1 MSDDPIAL
9 LERELVSA
17 ARRRAAAGP
26 VPAVLPWPRARRR
39 RIRVGDALSA
49 AAAAG
54 AVIVALA
61 ALALLGGGGGG
72 HPASTA
78 AATPRDK
85 LIATLAVLRRP
96 QTAADLTL
104 PELSRARTPHA
115 VFQPLLGT
123 PDRPLIRLA
132 TTAPWGAKVYLVPFR
147 PLARGEGSVRLDRRC
162 APQGP
167 CRSRGDDH
175 RLRRTGG
182 SRRDVLGLT
191 AQDIAQGRGVV
202 DEAGYGRAR
211 HSFRFLVVVPD
222 GVAKVTVVFAQRP
235 GPRPEHDR
243 VCRQRTPHG
252 NVVGLPGTRHTAGQ
266 AMAHDLGGPHREGDQ
281 AHPAAHRPR
290 ITLEV
295 CFTLGSSCRR

>member
-17 ARRRAAAGP
+17 ARRRAVAGT

-54 AVIVALA
+54 AVVVALA

-96 QTAADLTL
+96 QTPADLTL

-115 VFQPLLGT
+115 VFQPLLGA

-132 TTAPWGAKVYLVPFR
+132 TTAPWAAKVYLVPFR
-147 PLARGEGSVRLDRRC
+147 PLARARVPSGWTAYAPLKARAAQGETITVFG
-162 APQGP
+162 GP
-167 CRSRGDDH
+167 GGRGE
-175 RLRRTGG
+175 TVG
-182 SRRDVLGLT
+182 GLT

-202 DEAGYGRAR
+202 DEAGIGRAR
-211 HSFRFLVVVPD
+211 HSIRFLVIVPD
-222 GVAKVTVVFAQRP
+222 GVAKVTVIFAQAPVP
-235 GPRPEHDR
+235 GQNTIEDL
-243 VCRQRTPHG
+243 VTRTPRG
-252 NVVGLPGTRHTAGQ
+252 NVVAFQELGTRPARPWLMTWVARTGKVIKRIPLPT
-266 AMAHDLGGPHREGDQ
+266 DLG
-281 AHPAAHRPR
+281 
-290 ITLEV
+290 
-295 CFTLGSSCRR
+295 